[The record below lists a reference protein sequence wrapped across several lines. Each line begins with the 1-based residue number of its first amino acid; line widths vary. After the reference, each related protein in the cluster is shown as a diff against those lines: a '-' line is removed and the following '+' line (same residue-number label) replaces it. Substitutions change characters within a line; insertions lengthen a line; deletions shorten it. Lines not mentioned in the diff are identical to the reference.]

1 MKKVFLCA
9 MCAAVLASC
18 NNGAG
23 KKEQALTEER
33 DSLMQVISD
42 KDSELNEIMGTVNE
56 IQEGFRRINEAEGRI
71 TVNNGD
77 VESEASKQSIRENMQ
92 FIQDAMAHNR
102 EMISQLKEKLRTSS
116 INADKL
122 KKMVDDLSAQLDA
135 QNLKVQELE
144 AQLAEKDIVIARQ
157 GEAITTLNENVNT
170 LTAENQAKSQTVADQ
185 DKQIHTAWYV
195 FGTKSELKEQ
205 KILQKGDVLKSDD
218 FNQDYFTKVDI
229 PFVANAAGVKNFSH
243 PSDILSTGFGQSSS
257 VTALQMVQAYSAI
270 FNDGVMMR
278 PYVVE
283 KIVDSYS
290 NETIKS
296 WSSEEVG
303 QPISAQS
310 AEYVREL
317 MGRVVSEEYGSGSRY
332 AMEDVDVVAK
342 TGTGQ
347 IAGENGYD
355 DEVYT
360 SSVMM
365 AAPADD
371 PKVMVYYCFVSENII
386 DFDEEPIKNVFKEAL
401 IAANVTSSQSS
412 TQEENSTQDT
422 EEGNEQWSS
431 YEMPVLVNHSLD
443 YVSRRL
449 EDMDVECVIIGDG
462 DEIVAQYPQ
471 AQETITSNERIILLS
486 DASTLTMP
494 DMKGW
499 TRKDVTAFW
508 KLTGI
513 PISISGS
520 GKVVSQSIEAGQAV
534 STDSEISV
542 KLE

>member
-9 MCAAVLASC
+9 MRAAVLASC

-205 KILQKGDVLKSDD
+205 KILQKGDVLKSGD
-218 FNQDYFTKVDI
+218 FNKDYFTKVDI
-229 PFVANAAGVKNFSH
+229 RYDKEIKLYSKSAKLLTNHPAG
-243 PSDILSTGFGQSSS
+243 
-257 VTALQMVQAYSAI
+257 
-270 FNDGVMMR
+270 
-278 PYVVE
+278 
-283 KIVDSYS
+283 SY
-290 NETIKS
+290 
-296 WSSEEVG
+296 
-303 QPISAQS
+303 
-310 AEYVREL
+310 
-317 MGRVVSEEYGSGSRY
+317 
-332 AMEDVDVVAK
+332 
-342 TGTGQ
+342 
-347 IAGENGYD
+347 
-355 DEVYT
+355 
-360 SSVMM
+360 
-365 AAPADD
+365 
-371 PKVMVYYCFVSENII
+371 
-386 DFDEEPIKNVFKEAL
+386 
-401 IAANVTSSQSS
+401 
-412 TQEENSTQDT
+412 
-422 EEGNEQWSS
+422 
-431 YEMPVLVNHSLD
+431 
-443 YVSRRL
+443 
-449 EDMDVECVIIGDG
+449 
-462 DEIVAQYPQ
+462 
-471 AQETITSNERIILLS
+471 
-486 DASTLTMP
+486 
-494 DMKGW
+494 
-499 TRKDVTAFW
+499 
-508 KLTGI
+508 
-513 PISISGS
+513 
-520 GKVVSQSIEAGQAV
+520 
-534 STDSEISV
+534 
-542 KLE
+542 KLEKDNKGQYVLHITNPDTFWSVSKYLVIQVR